1 MLTVMFVFSLFVV
14 TVSADIIWYTDEY
27 ILVGDVNYTVNQT
40 MNFSYREHTSVY
52 LLLNSSYYNLTS
64 EYPANITLTY
74 LCPDISVTV
83 YDELVLGF
91 YVNSTGNVW
100 CNISGFTN
108 GVSYI
113 VNMNRDFHSDVVA
126 DASGVIFFE
135 EGSCSSNPLFEVYN
149 NESATWY
156 YSSFGGSVTVDS
168 PANPNPPVALDA
180 TAYNITCINVSFS
193 GVDNS
198 DYRTTIERN
207 TSGITSWA
215 RGSGT
220 EIYNIT
226 GVTSN
231 YTLDDDLSSGITYYY
246 QSWCQNIT
254 SGNWSLTNATASGT
268 TSGVTWYSSSFG
280 GSVTVEE
287 EGAPVTTWHS
297 SSFGGSV
304 LVTEKGVSWR
314 SSSFGGSVTV
324 ELSPGW
330 QEWSGYWKIGQT
342 TVYDCTDPLDLKVD
356 TDDINVTINNLTLTG
371 ANGWILADVNDDG
384 VVDYLDISGV
394 CFYYPWDESD

>member
-1 MLTVMFVFSLFVV
+1 MNRRNITKRIFTVMLTVMFVFSLFIV

-27 ILVGDVNYTVNQT
+27 ILVGNENYTVNQT

-52 LLLNSSYYNLTS
+52 LLLNSTYYNLS
-64 EYPANITLTY
+64 AINDVNISLTY
-74 LCPDISVTV
+74 LCPDISATV
-83 YDELVLGF
+83 YDDLVLGF
-91 YVNSTGNVW
+91 YANSSANVYF
-100 CNISGFTN
+100 NLSGFTN

-113 VNMNRDFHSDVVA
+113 VWKDRDFFSDVVA
-126 DASGVIFFE
+126 NSTGVISFNE
-135 EGSCSSNPLFEVYN
+135 SDWAPNNPIFEVYN

-156 YSSFGGSVTVDS
+156 SSSFGGSVTVNS
-168 PANPNPPVALDA
+168 PDHPNPHAGLDA
-180 TAYNITCINVSFS
+180 TVYNATCINVSFS

-207 TSGITSWA
+207 TPGFTSWA

-231 YTLDDDLSSGITYYY
+231 YTLDDGLSTGITYYY
-246 QSWCQNIT
+246 QSWCQNTT

-268 TSGVTWYSSSFG
+268 TSGVTW
-280 GSVTVEE
+280 
-287 EGAPVTTWHS
+287 HS

-304 LVTEKGVSWR
+304 EVTDGSVTTWY
-314 SSSFGGSVTV
+314 SSNFGGSVIV
-324 ELSPGW
+324 ESVPAWGN
-330 QEWSGYWKIGQT
+330 WSEYWKIGQT
-342 TVYDCTDPLDLKVD
+342 IVYDCTDPLDLRVD

-384 VVDYLDISGV
+384 VIDYLDISGV
-394 CFYYPWDESD
+394 CFYYPWNYGE